1 MVYKILYISYDGMTD
16 PLGQSQVLPYLIGLS
31 KAGYNLH
38 LLSCEKADA
47 YKQNAAIINTICAEN
62 NINWHPINYTKKPPL
77 LSTLFDIWQLK
88 REARKIHLDFK
99 IDIVHCRSYIPAMV
113 GEWLKKKYGIKFIFD
128 MRGFWPD
135 ERIDGNIWNLKNPI
149 FNLVYKYFKNQ
160 EKELLQRADHTVCLT
175 NEANKEIHSWKF
187 INNNPI
193 AITVIPC
200 CVDLDH
206 FNPDKVTH
214 ARKSVLKN
222 ELGVLE
228 NDCILSY
235 VGSIGTWYL
244 LDEMLNFFKAFHE
257 KQPNARFLFI
267 TPDDPIKITARAI
280 NYDIDL
286 SKIIITKGSRKDM
299 PALISLSDY
308 SIFFIK
314 PAYSKKA
321 SSPTKQGEIMR
332 LGIPIICNDKVGDTS
347 FIINK
352 YQAGIILTSFNE
364 QAYNDAVSELLDTK
378 FAKQSIIDGAFETY
392 NLQTGIGQYERI
404 YKSLLM

>member
-16 PLGQSQVLPYLIGLS
+16 PLGQSQVLPYLTGLS
-31 KAGYNLH
+31 KAGYNIH
-38 LLSCEKADA
+38 LLSCEKKDA
-47 YKQNAAIINTICAEN
+47 YKENVSIIKAICVEN
-62 NINWHPINYTKKPPL
+62 NITWHPLQYTKKPPL
-77 LSTLFDIWQLK
+77 LSTLFDIWQL
-88 REARKIHLDFK
+88 RRKAQQIHRDFT
-99 IDIVHCRSYIPAMV
+99 INIVHCRSYIPAII
-113 GEWLKKKYGIKFIFD
+113 GARLKNKYAIKLIFD

-149 FNLVYKYFKNQ
+149 FKLVYKYFKNQ
-160 EKELLQRADHTVCLT
+160 EKKLLKLANHTVCLT
-175 NEANKEIHSWKF
+175 NEAKGEIHSWKF

-193 AITVIPC
+193 PITVIPC
-200 CVDLDH
+200 CVDLEH
-206 FNPDKVTH
+206 FNPDKISQAT
-214 ARKSVLKN
+214 KN
-222 ELGVLE
+222 KLRTKLGLLN

-244 LDEMLNFFKAFHE
+244 LDEMLNFFKAFDEQLPH
-257 KQPNARFLFI
+257 ARFLFI
-267 TPDDPIKITARAI
+267 TPDDPIKITERATH
-280 NYDIDL
+280 YDIDH
-286 SKIIITKGSRKDM
+286 SKIVTIKGSRKDM

-352 YQAGIILTSFNE
+352 YHAGIILTSFNDK
-364 QAYNDAVSELLDTK
+364 AYKMAVSKLLDTQFTREK
-378 FAKQSIIDGAFETY
+378 IIEGAFDIY
-392 NLQTGIGQYERI
+392 NLQTGIRQYENI